1 VKPRPLLLI
10 TGLAVAAL
18 HLAFAQGERMSLP
31 KVVEAGSGF
40 SIQST
45 GNGKAALYLIG
56 PGQVLKRDLQLGET
70 TLFSPGS
77 LCNAGHYLAVLAGSS
92 FTETG
97 SFDVIPASKP
107 ANLSFLAK
115 PSRLPVGLH
124 DGITGAVYVFDSY
137 HNLITAQT
145 PVSFELSTSSGTV
158 QKHLAVSRDG
168 AAWTAMD
175 STSEQG
181 TDRFVA
187 RIGEVSSTRVVGQV
201 AGDPCGLK
209 MSARQVGQKV
219 QLTTDPVRDCHGNA
233 VPDGTV
239 VTFTESYSGAQ
250 STIDAP
256 LKYGIA
262 EVTMPVRAGATF
274 SVASGVVMGNQIGW
288 NK

>member
-1 VKPRPLLLI
+1 
-10 TGLAVAAL
+10 
-18 HLAFAQGERMSLP
+18 MSLP

-45 GNGKAALYLIG
+45 GSGKAALYLIG

-70 TLFSPGS
+70 TLISSGS
-77 LCNAGHYLAVLAGSS
+77 LCNAGHYLAVLASGS
-92 FTETG
+92 FTETS
-97 SFDVIPASKP
+97 SFDVVPASKP

-137 HNLITAQT
+137 HNLITAPT
-145 PVSFELSTSSGTV
+145 PISFELTTSSGAV
-158 QKHLAVSRDG
+158 QKHVAVSRDG
-168 AAWTAMD
+168 SAWTAMD

-201 AGDPCGLK
+201 PGDPCGLK
-209 MSARQVGQKV
+209 MSARQVDQKV
-219 QLTTDPVRDCHGNA
+219 QLVTDPVRDCHGNA

-256 LKYGIA
+256 LKHGIA

-288 NK
+288 HK